1 MSQGT
6 FYLLSEADD
15 AGLEAVHQLACKL
28 AEQNY
33 RQKLSIYIHC
43 GSRTQAFDIDETLWQ
58 FEPASFVPHNLKG
71 EGLGDS
77 SPVEIGFDQVGP
89 ETNRHL
95 LINLAE
101 QAPSFASKFG
111 KIIDFVPADET
122 LKAIARERF
131 RQYKAMGV
139 SLDTVKE

>member
-1 MSQGT
+1 MSKGT
-6 FYLLSEADD
+6 FYLLSKADG

-28 AEQNY
+28 AEQHY
-33 RQKLSIYIHC
+33 HQKLSIYIHC

-71 EGLGDS
+71 EGLGAS

-89 ETNRHL
+89 TTSRQL

-111 KIIDFVPADET
+111 KIIDFVPADEA
-122 LKAIARERF
+122 LKVIARERF

-139 SLDTVKE
+139 SLDTTQ